1 MQKARPGAI
10 RTGGS
15 SVGTGVLDGPL
26 FYRRGD
32 SRIAR
37 KGPHPTARTGG
48 HLPPGEGFE
57 KTISNPRCSS
67 SCTGDF
73 RYLGLLYQ
81 YFCGIFWKETLRFEG
96 THYE

>member
-37 KGPHPTARTGG
+37 NGV
-48 HLPPGEGFE
+48 
-57 KTISNPRCSS
+57 
-67 SCTGDF
+67 
-73 RYLGLLYQ
+73 
-81 YFCGIFWKETLRFEG
+81 FCGRIVMRPYGFNRTYPNFDVIA
-96 THYE
+96 TT

>member
-37 KGPHPTARTGG
+37 KGPHPTARAGG

-57 KTISNPRCSS
+57 KNDKQPPVQFILHRGFSVFWVALSILLWYLLERNP
-67 SCTGDF
+67 
-73 RYLGLLYQ
+73 
-81 YFCGIFWKETLRFEG
+81 
-96 THYE
+96 

>member
-37 KGPHPTARTGG
+37 KIPHPTARAGG

-57 KTISNPRCSS
+57 KRQASPVQLILHRGFFRFCVAFPMFSWYLLRRNPRI
-67 SCTGDF
+67 
-73 RYLGLLYQ
+73 RRRVL
-81 YFCGIFWKETLRFEG
+81 
-96 THYE
+96 